1 MGASHSLNLLW
12 DLSDQI
18 LIIGKGVNDI
28 MFKQSKT
35 LLIIL
40 AVTGF
45 ARVFIFAI
53 PVVALYFGLNSD
65 TNEQINER

>member
-1 MGASHSLNLLW
+1 
-12 DLSDQI
+12 
-18 LIIGKGVNDI
+18 

-40 AVTGF
+40 AVTGY

>member
-1 MGASHSLNLLW
+1 MLN
-12 DLSDQI
+12 
-18 LIIGKGVNDI
+18 
-28 MFKQSKT
+28 QSKAAI
-35 LLIIL
+35 IIL

-45 ARVFIFAI
+45 ARVCIFAI